1 MYQDPYT
8 VLGVS
13 RDASDDE
20 IKKAYRDL
28 AKKYHPDRNPGDEQA
43 AAKMNEIN
51 AAYNSIKSGQTQQSG
66 PYAYDSDSFRWDSY
80 SNAWNQNPYE
90 QRERNEY
97 TAAVNYIR
105 NGMYREALNALSGVP
120 DNERDA
126 KWYYLTAGANMY
138 IGNKIAALDAAKT
151 AVQLEPDNPEYQN
164 LLDQL
169 QSTGD
174 FYDHYST
181 AYRSGFSTERLLLTI
196 CAANACLGP
205 LCGFRFCLC

>member
-1 MYQDPYT
+1 MYQDPYS

-28 AKKYHPDRNPGDEQA
+28 AKKYHPDRNPGDEKA
-43 AAKMNEIN
+43 AVKMNEIN
-51 AAYNSIKSGQTQQSG
+51 AAYDSIKNGQAQQSG
-66 PYAYDSDSFRWDSY
+66 QYAYESDPFRWDAY
-80 SNAWNQNPYE
+80 TNTWNQNPYE

-105 NGMYREALNALSGVP
+105 NGMYREAITALSGIP
-120 DNERDA
+120 ETERDA

-138 IGNKIAALDAAKT
+138 LGNKIAALDAAKT
-151 AVQLEPDNPEYQN
+151 AVQMEPDNPEYQN
-164 LLDQL
+164 LLAQL

-174 FYDHYST
+174 FYERYSNV
-181 AYRSGFSTERLLLTI
+181 YRSGFSTERLLFAI

-205 LCGFRFCLC
+205 LCGFRFCAC